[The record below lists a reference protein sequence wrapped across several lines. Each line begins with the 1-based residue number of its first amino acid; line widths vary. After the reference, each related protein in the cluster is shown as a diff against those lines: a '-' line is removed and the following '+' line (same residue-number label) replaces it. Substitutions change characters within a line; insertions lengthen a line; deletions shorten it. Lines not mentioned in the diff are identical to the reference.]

1 MKLSL
6 VLSLALAG
14 NALAHPKKCHHGG
27 AAVTLTAS
35 PIEIPTGTGDEPGYP
50 SGPQPTYAGNNA
62 PSVTVLPG
70 STKTVVVAST
80 FVSTLPG
87 TVATI
92 STGHGSTVISRPPV
106 TTTVSTAHTIV
117 TVVPGSTSSVAVT
130 PASHSTLAP
139 SSTSTR
145 IVPTGTP
152 GPDGQCGVKGW
163 ICGKGECCSS
173 SGYCGTTADYCG
185 NGCNPAAGFCLPT
198 PPLPPVPTDISGRD
212 SNVPAKVIENCVN
225 KGDAAFTFD
234 DGPGVYN
241 TELLAVLKKYNVK
254 ATFFMNGNNYQCA
267 LEEKGAASVRAVL
280 AAGHQLASHTW
291 SHPMPFNEQSAGQ
304 TLYQV
309 RKNEDM
315 FVRLIGET
323 PKYFRPPQGQI
334 NDAQVKQIAALG
346 YKIINWSID
355 TEDSLGKTW
364 QTSEKTIQTELDVN
378 KQQHPL
384 ILNHEVIE
392 NTVRK
397 VIPWFLEKYSKRF
410 NWVTVAECLG
420 DHSKPYMTVPLLAGS
435 SGTCVDSD
443 KDGSLL
449 PGQ

>member
-1 MKLSL
+1 M
-6 VLSLALAG
+6 
-14 NALAHPKKCHHGG
+14 PQ
-27 AAVTLTAS
+27 
-35 PIEIPTGTGDEPGYP
+35 GTDEPSYP
-50 SGPQPTYAGNNA
+50 AGPQPTEGGNGPTA
-62 PSVTVLPG
+62 TVIPG
-70 STKTVVVAST
+70 STETVVVAST

-92 STGHGSTVISRPPV
+92 STGHGSTVISRLPA
-106 TTTVSTAHTIV
+106 TTTISTAHTIV
-117 TVVPGSTSSVAVT
+117 TIVPGTTIIASHSSIPSSVT
-130 PASHSTLAP
+130 PASHITPAP

-173 SGYCGTTADYCG
+173 SGYCGTSEEYCG

-212 SNVPAKVIENCVN
+212 SNVPAKIIENCVN

-234 DGPGVYN
+234 DGPGAYN
-241 TELLAVLKKYNVK
+241 AELLAVLKKYNVK
-254 ATFFMNGNNYQCA
+254 ATFFMNGHNYECA
-267 LEEKGAASVRAVL
+267 LGQGAASVRAVL

-291 SHPMPFNEQSAGQ
+291 SHPMPFDKQSAGQ

-315 FVRLIGET
+315 FVRLIGES

-392 NTVRK
+392 TTVRQ

-420 DHSKPYMTVPLLAGS
+420 DYSKPYMTVPLLAGS
-435 SGTCVDSD
+435 TGTCVDSD